1 MTRLS
6 STRQRNDTSPSSICA
21 FSSHYLLSSLSSGV
35 KLRSQT
41 FPLKSRT
48 VASQQLSESKTK
60 QRAASRER
68 GQAASEGDIK
78 SIASEDRIGS
88 MDCLFVHSVASELAR
103 MTPGVEKAV

>member
-60 QRAASRER
+60 QRAEKENKQQASA
-68 GQAASEGDIK
+68 GYQVQ
-78 SIASEDRIGS
+78 RIRR
-88 MDCLFVHSVASELAR
+88 LHRINELSFR
-103 MTPGVEKAV
+103 SFRCE